1 MNSPRIDVIRKAAQM
16 RVMRL
21 YAYHQSVDVGVIAV
35 RRACLAAWPAEAGG

>member
-16 RVMRL
+16 RAMRL

-35 RRACLAAWPAEAGG
+35 RPAWVATWPAEAAR